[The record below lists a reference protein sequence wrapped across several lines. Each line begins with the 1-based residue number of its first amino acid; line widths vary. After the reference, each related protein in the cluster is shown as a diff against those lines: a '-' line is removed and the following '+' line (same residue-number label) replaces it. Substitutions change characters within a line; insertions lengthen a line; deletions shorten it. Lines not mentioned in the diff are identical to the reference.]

1 MAAQIKDY
9 AYSDNAAVLR
19 EKVNPGTPALRGKVN
34 PGTPA
39 LREKVN
45 AGKPVQKNDGNIT
58 AQMKP
63 GTGVTAQMKDLSPPS
78 PLARDTSRATLQAK
92 SQEMRAQLAAKK
104 KSDGPVVSRGS
115 APDRSQFIQDLGS
128 AVNAVGGAFK
138 SVGSWAD
145 EGIKN
150 IANTPFMPGTRDYIF
165 GTQKSTLD
173 KEGERLAAASSSN
186 TFKPSKLTVDLNSPG
201 KNPVNGSTNTVPSKL
216 IGAQQEAGTSRFD
229 RSKLTLGNNPYTGQ
243 VGMFKNGEMISN
255 QDAATVLGQKGK
267 GQFLGKFSAPVG
279 GVTDFTNLFS
289 QDQKLFQA
297 QMAAVNRG
305 EGSGIFT
312 GPADPGAGRYGQG
325 SQISA
330 LQSRRD
336 MLQSKIDLYNKNN
349 PITKGSSVGDIISN
363 TVATQQM
370 RDEIKHIDDT
380 IFGKNDLANKIQ
392 QEIIRMQSG
401 ENEQNLRNKGAL
413 ESQHIAGNYGL
424 MQQELQNKG
433 AANTARIGASADFMK
448 NMLGGKPAEF
458 GKTKSDF
465 VYKNSIE
472 LQKDQAKTL
481 YNSQIEAGKSHE
493 EATSLIKASFPD
505 LYSTVDDDEKK
516 VEDI

>member
-1 MAAQIKDY
+1 MAAQMKDY
-9 AYSDNAAVLR
+9 AYGDNADVL
-19 EKVNPGTPALRGKVN
+19 KG
-34 PGTPA
+34 
-39 LREKVN
+39 KVN
-45 AGKPVQKNDGNIT
+45 AGKPVPKNRGNIT
-58 AQMKP
+58 AQMK
-63 GTGVTAQMKDLSPPS
+63 DLNPPN
-78 PLARDTSRATLQAK
+78 PLARDSSRETLRAK
-92 SQEMRAQLAAKK
+92 SQAMHARLADKK
-104 KSDGPVVSRGS
+104 KSDSLIASKGS
-115 APDRSQFIQDLGS
+115 SPDRSQFVQD
-128 AVNAVGGAFK
+128 VNNAARAVGNTFG
-138 SVGSWAD
+138 SVGSWARD
-145 EGIKN
+145 GIKDL
-150 IANTPFMPGTRDYIF
+150 ANTPFMPETRDYLF

-173 KEGERLAAASSSN
+173 KEGSRLAAAYNSN
-186 TFKPSKLTVDLNSPG
+186 TFKGTPGSPFAKTNSSG
-201 KNPVNGSTNTVPSKL
+201 TTNTVPSRL

-229 RSKLTLGNNPYTGQ
+229 KSKLTLGNNPYTGQ

-255 QDAATVLGQKGK
+255 QDAATALGQKGK
-267 GQFLGKFSAPVG
+267 GQFLGKFSSPVG

-392 QEIIRMQSG
+392 QEIIRMQAG
-401 ENEQNLRNKGAL
+401 TNEQNLRNKGAL

-458 GKTKSDF
+458 GKTKRDF
-465 VYKNSIE
+465 VYKNAIE

-493 EATSLIKASFPD
+493 EAISLIKASFPD
-505 LYSTVDDDEKK
+505 LNSTVDDDEKR
-516 VEDI
+516 VEGI

>member
-9 AYSDNAAVLR
+9 DNGDNAAVF
-19 EKVNPGTPALRGKVN
+19 KGKVN
-34 PGTPA
+34 QGTPA

-45 AGKPVQKNDGNIT
+45 LGTPALRENVSPETTALRRKVNTGTPALRGNVN
-58 AQMKP
+58 P
-63 GTGVTAQMKDLSPPS
+63 GTPVFRGEVD
-78 PLARDTSRATLQAK
+78 SRAARQIKA
-92 SQEMRAQLAAKK
+92 QNMRSELAAKK
-104 KSDGPVVSRGS
+104 KNGEIQNNTNSTSSGPYGPVRIADNLVRTT
-115 APDRSQFIQDLGS
+115 
-128 AVNAVGGAFK
+128 VGLAG
-138 SVGSWAD
+138 

-150 IANTPFMPGTRDYIF
+150 IKDDVSKDISNALFSPGTLKDINNVH
-165 GTQKSTLD
+165 GSTLGNENGPPNSTFD
-173 KEGERLAAASSSN
+173 PGI
-186 TFKPSKLTVDLNSPG
+186 FKPTYGVPK
-201 KNPVNGSTNTVPSKL
+201 KPVNGPGNGTTNTVPSKL

-229 RSKLTLGNNPYTGQ
+229 KSKLTLGNNPYTGQ

-255 QDAATVLGQKGK
+255 QDAATALGQKGK

-370 RDEIKHIDDT
+370 RDEIKNIDDT

-401 ENEQNLRNKGAL
+401 ENEQNLRNKGAA

-433 AANTARIGASADFMK
+433 AANTARIGASADFIK

-458 GKTKSDF
+458 GKTKKDF
-465 VYKNSIE
+465 VYKNVIE
-472 LQKDQAKTL
+472 LQKDQAKAL

-493 EATSLIKASFPD
+493 EATSLIKASFPE
-505 LYSTVDDDEKK
+505 LQSPIDDDEKK
-516 VEDI
+516 VEGI

>member
-1 MAAQIKDY
+1 MAAQMKDY
-9 AYSDNAAVLR
+9 AYGDNAAVLR
-19 EKVNPGTPALRGKVN
+19 DR
-34 PGTPA
+34 
-39 LREKVN
+39 VN

-58 AQMKP
+58 AQMK
-63 GTGVTAQMKDLSPPS
+63 DLNPPN
-78 PLARDTSRATLQAK
+78 PLAKDTSRATLRKKADD
-92 SQEMRAQLAAKK
+92 MRARLAAKNNG
-104 KSDGPVVSRGS
+104 DGSLVRTNLAPKGS
-115 APDRSQFIQDLGS
+115 GSQFIQDLGS
-128 AVNAVGGAFK
+128 AVSAVGGAFK

-150 IANTPFMPGTRDYIF
+150 LANTPFMPETRDYLF

-173 KEGERLAAASSSN
+173 KEGERLAAASRSN
-186 TFKPSKLTVDLNSPG
+186 TFNPSKLTIGLNSSG
-201 KNPVNGSTNTVPSKL
+201 KNPGNGTTNTVPSKL

-229 RSKLTLGNNPYTGQ
+229 KSKLTLGNNPYTGQ

-255 QDAATVLGQKGK
+255 QDAATALGQKGN

-370 RDEIKHIDDT
+370 RDEIKNIDDT

-392 QEIIRMQSG
+392 QELIKMQAG
-401 ENEQNLRNKGAL
+401 ANEQNIRNQGAID
-413 ESQHIAGNYGL
+413 SQHIAGSYGL
-424 MQQELQNKG
+424 MQQRLQNEG
-433 AANTARIGASADFMK
+433 SDNIARIGARTELMK
-448 NMLGGKPAEF
+448 EALGGKAPKF
-458 GKTKSDF
+458 GDTKDSF
-465 VYKNSIE
+465 INKSAIE
-472 LQKDQAKTL
+472 LQRKQAETL
-481 YNSQIEAGKSHE
+481 YQSQIEAGKDHT
-493 EATSLIKASFPD
+493 EALKEVMASFPD
-505 LYSTVDDDEKK
+505 LYQNLDDDEKK
-516 VEDI
+516 VEGI